1 MNYPT
6 PPLENMLLLM
16 AVVFPTG
23 FGANITALFSAKP
36 QRSLAGSLV
45 GMIIA
50 YALLGT
56 AAVWVAP
63 QHTLQFHWPGTPSYY
78 LAAILAGGL
87 CIVLEYA
94 VGVVLMSLRSRT
106 LVTRLAVHASYANA
120 SGTGLLDLAAILV
133 FVIGEEWVLR
143 QMLFSVLRDFG
154 SQIGLVIALCAF
166 VYALNHITFGP
177 GSVVAKLPTGLI
189 YTLLFYFSGLSIV
202 IPILA
207 HATQNLALLTLA
219 RSRGTR

>member
-23 FGANITALFSAKP
+23 FGANITALLSAKP

-50 YALLGT
+50 YALLG
-56 AAVWVAP
+56 AAAMWVAP
-63 QHTLQFHWPGTPSYY
+63 HHALQFQRPVAPIYY

-87 CIVLEYA
+87 CILLEYS
-94 VGVVLMSLRSRT
+94 VGVVLVSLRSRT
-106 LVTRLAVHASYANA
+106 WVIRMTVHSSYTSASRVGLWDIAAV
-120 SGTGLLDLAAILV
+120 LV
-133 FVIGEEWVLR
+133 FVIVEEWVLR
-143 QMLFSVLRDFG
+143 QMLFSVLQSFG
-154 SQIGLVIALCAF
+154 LQIGLVIALCAAI
-166 VYALNHITFGP
+166 YALNHITFGL
-177 GSVVAKLPTGLI
+177 GSVVAKLSSGLI
-189 YTLLFYFSGLSIV
+189 YTLLFFVSGFSIV

-207 HATQNLALLTLA
+207 HATQNLALLTLS
-219 RSRGTR
+219 RSRGAQ

>member
-1 MNYPT
+1 
-6 PPLENMLLLM
+6 
-16 AVVFPTG
+16 
-23 FGANITALFSAKP
+23 
-36 QRSLAGSLV
+36 
-45 GMIIA
+45 
-50 YALLGT
+50 
-56 AAVWVAP
+56 
-63 QHTLQFHWPGTPSYY
+63 
-78 LAAILAGGL
+78 
-87 CIVLEYA
+87 
-94 VGVVLMSLRSRT
+94 
-106 LVTRLAVHASYANA
+106 
-120 SGTGLLDLAAILV
+120 
-133 FVIGEEWVLR
+133 
-143 QMLFSVLRDFG
+143 MLFSVLRDFG

>member
-23 FGANITALFSAKP
+23 FGANITALLSAKP

-45 GMIIA
+45 GMIVA
-50 YALLGT
+50 YALLGA
-56 AAVWVAP
+56 AAVWIAP
-63 QHTLQFHWPGTPSYY
+63 QHALQFQWAVAPIYY
-78 LAAILAGGL
+78 MAAILAGGL
-87 CIVLEYA
+87 CILLEYS
-94 VGVVLMSLRSRT
+94 VGVVLVSLRSRT
-106 LVTRLAVHASYANA
+106 LVTHMTVHSSYASA
-120 SGTGLLDLAAILV
+120 SRVGLWDIATVLV

-154 SQIGLVIALCAF
+154 LQIGLVVALCTF

-177 GSVVAKLPTGLI
+177 GSVVAKLPSGLV
-189 YTLLFYFSGLSIV
+189 YTLLFYCSGLSII
-202 IPILA
+202 IPIVA
-207 HATQNLALLTLA
+207 HGTQNLGLLMLA
-219 RSRGTR
+219 RSRGAR